1 MSIFEEQPVRRAT
14 ITLAA
19 LLSACH
25 AWVDCPTGDDV
36 LEAYEIDGRDVIL
49 SAEGAAWIAR
59 GDQCR
64 FAVQNFDPDF
74 AAQHYAIEGDD
85 VWALTDEGERVAVV
99 QTFAEDFERAGT
111 FVDLIATRVE
121 EADRFWTGFT
131 TQDPDHP
138 EVADYVALRAC
149 ILDGTCDFTQ
159 NRAEIVPDPDDPTN
173 HALHLTAV
181 KPSAGMVTSKMS
193 VESNLVYFVQGMDLW
208 FPANY
213 RVEGPLPYSL
223 VDFENPYFEGSPGP
237 RVVLAEG
244 ALAVENKFGEKR
256 KFRQDNP
263 VPVPLG
269 AWFTV
274 TVHLRLEHTDDGLIE
289 VWQDGA
295 LVLSARGE
303 TLPTYHAIQASLEV
317 GISAT
322 DEATT
327 LLVDDV
333 RISDAPF

>member
-1 MSIFEEQPVRRAT
+1 MSARPPQTRTAIA
-14 ITLAA
+14 LA

-25 AWVDCPTGDDV
+25 DWVDCPTGDDV
-36 LEAYEIDGRDVIL
+36 LESYEIDGMQVIL
-49 SAEGAAWIAR
+49 GADGAAWIAR
-59 GDQCR
+59 KDRCR
-64 FAVQNFDPDF
+64 FAVQSFDPDF
-74 AAQHYAIEGDD
+74 VAQHYAIEGDD
-85 VWALTDEGERVAVV
+85 VWALTEDGQRVPVV
-99 QTFAEDFERAGT
+99 RTFAEDFERAPT
-111 FVDLIATRVE
+111 FVDLIATRIE
-121 EADRFWTGFT
+121 EVDRFWTGFT

-138 EVADYVALRAC
+138 EVEDYVALRAC

-159 NRAEIVPDPDDPTN
+159 NLAQIAPNPDDASD
-173 HALHLTAV
+173 HVLRLTAV
-181 KPSAGMVTSKMS
+181 KPGPGMVTSKMS
-193 VESNLVYFVQGMDLW
+193 LESDLVYFVQGMDLW
-208 FPANY
+208 FQADY

-237 RVVLAEG
+237 RVVLADG
-244 ALAVENKFGEKR
+244 ALALENKFGEKR

-274 TVHLRLEHTDDGLIE
+274 KVHLRLDHDEGGLVE
-289 VWQDGA
+289 LWQDDE
-295 LVLSARGE
+295 LVLTATGE

-333 RISDAPF
+333 HISDTPL